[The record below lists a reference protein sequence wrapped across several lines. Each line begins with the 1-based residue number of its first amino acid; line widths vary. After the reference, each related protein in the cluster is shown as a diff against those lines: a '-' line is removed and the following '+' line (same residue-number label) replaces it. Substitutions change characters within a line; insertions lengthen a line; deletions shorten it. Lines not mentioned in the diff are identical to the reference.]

1 MFKKKPPVEQP
12 RARQRVSDMNTSQQ
26 RNTAVF
32 SYHANRS
39 TSLEARG
46 RMTTEEQQPKRSK
59 VPRRLLSKMTPK
71 HALGSLVGLIV
82 VLLLM
87 GLSSTPKIVVL
98 GADSNQ
104 FALQNLDVYQQ
115 AAHVAFGKS
124 LTNNNKLT
132 INTDAV
138 AAELQSKFP
147 ELHAVSISLPF
158 LGRQPTVYVQPAVP
172 QMVFSTPN
180 GQFILD
186 SNGRALADY
195 SSHTEL
201 PSDRAVPIVTD
212 QSGITAQKGTI
223 VFPSQSVRFI
233 TEVAAQLYAKQIK
246 VDSWIL
252 PAGGSELDVKVS
264 GTPYFVKFNLQANA
278 REEAGTFLA
287 TKNYLDGQHK
297 TPTQYIDARVTG
309 RAYYK

>member
-12 RARQRVSDMNTSQQ
+12 RTRQRVSDMNSSQQ

-39 TSLEARG
+39 TSLETRG
-46 RMTTEEQQPKRSK
+46 RMTPEEQQPKRSK
-59 VPRRLLSKMTPK
+59 APRRILSKITPK
-71 HALGSLVGLIV
+71 HALGGLVGLLIAM
-82 VLLLM
+82 LCM

-98 GADSNQ
+98 GNGSNQ
-104 FALQNLDVYQQ
+104 FALQSLSVYQQ

-138 AAELQSKFP
+138 AAELQGKFP

-158 LGRQPTVYVQPAVP
+158 LGRQPTVYIQPAVP
-172 QMVFSTPN
+172 QMVFSTSS

-195 SSHTEL
+195 TSRTEL
-201 PSDRAVPIVTD
+201 PSDRSVPIVTD
-212 QSGITAQKGTI
+212 QSGIAAQKGA
-223 VFPSQSVRFI
+223 VVLPSQSVHFI

-246 VDSWIL
+246 VDTWTL
-252 PAGGSELDVKVS
+252 PAAGSELDVKVS
-264 GTPYFVKFNLQANA
+264 GAPYFVKFNLQANA

-287 TKNYLDGQHK
+287 TKNYLDNQHK
-297 TPTQYIDARVTG
+297 TPNTYIDARVTG

>member
-12 RARQRVSDMNTSQQ
+12 RARQRVSDINSQQ

-39 TSLEARG
+39 TSLETRG
-46 RMTTEEQQPKRSK
+46 RMTAEEQQPKRAK
-59 VPRRLLSKMTPK
+59 APRRILSKITPK

-98 GADSNQ
+98 GDDSNQ
-104 FALQNLDVYQQ
+104 FALQSLSVYEQ

-132 INTDAV
+132 INTEAV
-138 AAELQSKFP
+138 ATELQNKFP

-158 LGRQPTVYVQPAVP
+158 LGRQPTVYIQPAVP

-195 SSHTEL
+195 MSRTEL
-201 PSDRAVPIVTD
+201 PSDRPVPIVTD
-212 QSGITAQKGTI
+212 QSGIAAQKGA
-223 VFPSQSVRFI
+223 VVLPSQSVRFI

-246 VDSWIL
+246 VDTWTL

-264 GTPYFVKFNLQANA
+264 GVPYYVKFNLQASA

-287 TKNYLDGQHK
+287 TKSYLEAQRK
-297 TPTQYIDARVTG
+297 APSQYIDARVTG
-309 RAYYK
+309 RVYYK

>member
-1 MFKKKPPVEQP
+1 MFKKKPPVEEP
-12 RARQRVSDMNTSQQ
+12 RARQRVSDTNSQQ

-32 SYHANRS
+32 SYYANRN

-46 RMTTEEQQPKRSK
+46 RLTQEEQQPKRPK
-59 VPRRLLSKMTPK
+59 VQRFKGKITPR
-71 HALGSLVGLIV
+71 HALGGLVGLIV

-98 GADSNQ
+98 GDDSNQ
-104 FALQNLDVYQQ
+104 FALQSLTVYQQ

-138 AAELQSKFP
+138 ATELRNKFP

-158 LGRQPTVYVQPAVP
+158 IGRQPTVYVQPAVP
-172 QMVFSTPN
+172 QMVFSTPS

-186 SNGRALADY
+186 SNGRALAAY
-195 SSHTEL
+195 TSHTHL
-201 PSDRAVPIVTD
+201 PSDRSVPIVTD
-212 QSGITAQKGTI
+212 QTGATAEKGA
-223 VFPSQSVRFI
+223 VVLPSQSVQFI

-246 VDSWIL
+246 VDTWTL
-252 PAGGSELDVKVS
+252 PVGGSELDVKVS
-264 GTPYFVKFNLQANA
+264 GAPYFVKFNLQANA

-287 TKNYLDGQHK
+287 TKSYLDGQHK
-297 TPTQYIDARVTG
+297 TPSQYIDARVTG
-309 RAYYK
+309 RVYYK

>member
-12 RARQRVSDMNTSQQ
+12 RARNRVTDVNSPQP

-39 TSLEARG
+39 TSLEGRG
-46 RMTTEEQQPKRSK
+46 RLTQEEQKPKRSK
-59 VPRRLLSKMTPK
+59 MPRLGLRKLTRT
-71 HALGSLVGLIV
+71 HALGGLVGLIV
-82 VLLLM
+82 ILLFM

-98 GADSNQ
+98 GSGSNQ
-104 FALQNLDVYQQ
+104 FALQDLSVYQN
-115 AAHVAFGKS
+115 AAHASFGKS
-124 LTNNNKLT
+124 FTNNNKLT

-138 AAELQSKFP
+138 ALQLKNAFP

-158 LGRQPTVYVQPAVP
+158 IGRQPTLYIQPAIP
-172 QMVFSTPN
+172 QMVFSTAS

-186 SNGRALADY
+186 SNGRALANYD
-195 SSHTEL
+195 SKTEL
-201 PSDRAVPIVTD
+201 PSDRSVPIVTD
-212 QSGITAQKGTI
+212 QSGITAQKGAI
-223 VFPSQSVRFI
+223 ILPSQSVAFI

-246 VDSWIL
+246 VDTWTL
-252 PAGGSELDVKVS
+252 PVSGSELDVKVS
-264 GTPYFVKFNLQANA
+264 GVPYFVKFNLQANP

-297 TPTQYIDARVTG
+297 TPAQYIDARVSG

>member
-12 RARQRVSDMNTSQQ
+12 RARQRVSDMNSSQQ

-46 RMTTEEQQPKRSK
+46 RMTPEEQQPKRAK
-59 VPRRLLSKMTPK
+59 APRRLLSKITPK

-98 GADSNQ
+98 GDDSNQ
-104 FALQNLDVYQQ
+104 FALQSLSVYQQ

-132 INTDAV
+132 INTEAV
-138 AAELQSKFP
+138 ATELQSKFP

-158 LGRQPTVYVQPAVP
+158 LGRQPTVYIQPAVP

-195 SSHTEL
+195 TSHTEL
-201 PSDRAVPIVTD
+201 PSDRSVPIVTD
-212 QSGITAQKGTI
+212 QSGIAAQKGA
-223 VFPSQSVRFI
+223 VVLPSQSVRFI

-246 VDSWIL
+246 VDTWTL

-264 GTPYFVKFNLQANA
+264 GVPYYVKFNLQANA

-287 TKNYLDGQHK
+287 TKSYLENQRK
-297 TPTQYIDARVTG
+297 TPQQYIDARVTG
-309 RAYYK
+309 RVYYK